1 MNKARE
7 QALKL
12 ALHST
17 VGRDNLKQAV
27 KKELKLRDE
36 GKYGIMNNI
45 SNAEL
50 NCLAFKLGIQ
60 PKG

>member
-1 MNKARE
+1 MNKIKM
-7 QALKL
+7 QALNL
-12 ALHST
+12 ALHSISDKANLRQT
-17 VGRDNLKQAV
+17 VE
-27 KKELKLRDE
+27 KELKLRNE
-36 GKYGIMNNI
+36 GKRGIMNNI

>member
-1 MNKARE
+1 MNKTRE

-17 VGRDNLKQAV
+17 VGGDNLKQTV
-27 KKELKLRDE
+27 EKELKLRDE
-36 GKYGIMNNI
+36 GKRGIMSNI

>member
-1 MNKARE
+1 MNKTRE

-17 VGRDNLKQAV
+17 VGGDNLKQTV
-27 KKELKLRDE
+27 EKELKLRDE
-36 GKYGIMNNI
+36 GKRGIMNNI

>member
-1 MNKARE
+1 MNKTRE

-12 ALHST
+12 TLHST
-17 VGRDNLKQAV
+17 VGGDNLKQTV
-27 KKELKLRDE
+27 EKELKLRDE
-36 GKYGIMNNI
+36 GKRGIMNNI